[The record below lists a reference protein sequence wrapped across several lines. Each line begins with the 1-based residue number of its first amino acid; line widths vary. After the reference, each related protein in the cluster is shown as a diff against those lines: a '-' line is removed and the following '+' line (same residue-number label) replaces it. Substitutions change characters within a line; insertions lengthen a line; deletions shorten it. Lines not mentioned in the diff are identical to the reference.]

1 MSTVCMYLYDFINR
15 VVFFFYLA
23 TTKTAVFYN
32 KSFKTQ
38 SHDWFKEFK
47 IFLNHGVLSPGQT
60 LYTLI
65 SYLCYSCQGKC
76 AFLHFIALVMK
87 KE

>member
-15 VVFFFYLA
+15 DFFLYLA
-23 TTKTAVFYN
+23 TTKTEIFYN
-32 KSFKTQ
+32 KSCKTQ

-47 IFLNHGVLSPGQT
+47 KILNHGVLSPGQT

-65 SYLCYSCQGKC
+65 SYFCYSFQGKRT
-76 AFLHFIALVMK
+76 FLHFIALVMK